1 MSTVNPTYCLTR
13 WTTLLYR
20 KRKWQSLVCS
30 AVNDLVRR
38 GILAPIG
45 GGERASLVASARFLP
60 KSSGVRLIAKCP
72 KREPL
77 KDELLLLHY
86 LKKVNFPESV
96 DPKGKM
102 LHRLWAEFASS
113 VGGDLKKSGRSAVA
127 YFATVDVRDAFD
139 SVDLDKLNDI
149 LARLRSGLPESATVS
164 HVMRHG
170 VGGKKWLKEVVVTG
184 DAATAAD
191 VGSRQI
197 RPR

>member
-1 MSTVNPTYCLTR
+1 MAT
-13 WTTLLYR
+13 
-20 KRKWQSLVCS
+20 
-30 AVNDLVRR
+30 
-38 GILAPIG
+38 
-45 GGERASLVASARFLP
+45 ARFLP

-77 KDELLLLHY
+77 KDELLLLHW
-86 LKKVNFPESV
+86 LKKNNFPESV

-113 VGGDLKKSGRSAVA
+113 VGDDLKKSGQGAVT

-149 LARLRSGLPESATVS
+149 LAKLRSGLPESATVT
-164 HVMRHG
+164 HVMRYG